1 MNKLYLSRSNL
12 EALLR
17 KLDDVN
23 SFKTIIKYRNELDPY
38 VNTTDIMV
46 IAVEDEDLYINREKG
61 KMYDE

>member
-17 KLDDVN
+17 KLDDEL
-23 SFKTIIKYRNELDPY
+23 SFKTIIKYRIETDPY
-38 VNTTDIMV
+38 VNTTDVMV
-46 IAVEDEDLYINREKG
+46 IAVEDEVLYVNRERG